1 MSEPQSQQ
9 QSPALTLTRTL
20 ASSGDPQLEQHI
32 FNDLFS
38 AGRQLARISAVVEVL
53 VKALEGNP
61 ALQVPDAWS
70 AIEAFA
76 QMQRD
81 IVKAKYE
88 SRPEQAIIRELIELE
103 CDDPAEHARVATAL
117 REYLDDRPA

>member
-1 MSEPQSQQ
+1 MSEQQSQQ
-9 QSPALTLTRTL
+9 QSQALTLTL
-20 ASSGDPQLEQHI
+20 NLDNSGDPQLEKHI

-38 AGRQLARISAVVEVL
+38 VGRQLARISAVVEVL
-53 VKALEGNP
+53 IKALEGNP
-61 ALQVPDAWS
+61 VLQVPDAWS

-88 SRPEQAIIRELIELE
+88 SRPEQAIIRELVELE
-103 CDDPAEHARVATAL
+103 RDDPA
-117 REYLDDRPA
+117 